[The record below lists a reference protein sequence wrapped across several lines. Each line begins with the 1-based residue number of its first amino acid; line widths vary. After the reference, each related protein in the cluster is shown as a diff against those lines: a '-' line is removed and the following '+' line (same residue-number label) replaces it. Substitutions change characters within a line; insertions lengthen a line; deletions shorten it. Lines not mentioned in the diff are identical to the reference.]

1 MCDKL
6 KSLDQSEFRLLF
18 FSISFCWRKLP
29 HLCQFFQPPH
39 QSFTNFT
46 TFALSE
52 VPYHRIGWR
61 IKAVVG
67 QIQAFLF
74 QSNSEQKRNF
84 FHFFAGLLS
93 LCVED
98 RACPVISSKYLS
110 KPSTHHTDAFF
121 SELIKLWDNVLN
133 TRVFFQG
140 ISYLLV
146 FLFCFFCLSKSENLI
161 LVDCGESNWPVA
173 CFVSDSGYYS
183 PGTNTPAAT
192 YCGKRFMP
200 PKKSKKYIL
209 ELQIIEMWLKP
220 NWK

>member
-1 MCDKL
+1 MTCVTNWKVL
-6 KSLDQSEFRLLF
+6 INQITLLF
-18 FSISFCWRKLP
+18 NFFLLKKITPPLSILSASSSIFYKFYNIPSFRSAIPQNWMAHKGRSGTNTSFSFSVKFR
-29 HLCQFFQPPH
+29 
-39 QSFTNFT
+39 T
-46 TFALSE
+46 
-52 VPYHRIGWR
+52 
-61 IKAVVG
+61 IKG
-67 QIQAFLF
+67 T
-74 QSNSEQKRNF
+74 F
-84 FHFFAGLLS
+84 FHFFAGPS

-110 KPSTHHTDAFF
+110 KPSTHHRDAFF
-121 SELIKLWDNVLN
+121 PEHIKLRYNVLN

-146 FLFCFFCLSKSENLI
+146 FWFCFSCLSKSENLI

-173 CFVSDSGYYS
+173 GFVSDSGYYS

-192 YCGKRFMP
+192 HCGKRFMP

-209 ELQIIEMWLKP
+209 ELQIIETWLKP